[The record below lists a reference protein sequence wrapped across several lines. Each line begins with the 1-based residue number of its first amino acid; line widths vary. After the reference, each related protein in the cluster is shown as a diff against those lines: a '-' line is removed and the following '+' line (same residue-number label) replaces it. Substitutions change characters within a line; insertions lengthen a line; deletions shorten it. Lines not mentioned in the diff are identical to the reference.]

1 MFATP
6 ETIDDLLELQ
16 QCMLARTQAQRQLD
30 ELPQR
35 QEILRLRQKKAQ
47 IEAKAQQVEA
57 LLQQARQELSRISDD
72 DERMD
77 ARKKEKQKEI
87 EHASASGN
95 FRAVENLSKELDTIA
110 KKRVTLSQK
119 NDAAVAQLEKI
130 DQVKKQVE
138 AALSSVAASE
148 AKEIASFQE
157 QGGALQR
164 EIAQQNAAIE
174 QLSAHVPANV
184 LAEFK
189 KVALRSGGVA
199 LGKYVDGRCGCCRAS
214 IDSAHLAQLR
224 TQAPLAT
231 CPSCKR
237 LLVV

>member
-77 ARKKEKQKEI
+77 ARQKEKQK
-87 EHASASGN
+87 
-95 FRAVENLSKELDTIA
+95 
-110 KKRVTLSQK
+110 
-119 NDAAVAQLEKI
+119 
-130 DQVKKQVE
+130 
-138 AALSSVAASE
+138 
-148 AKEIASFQE
+148 
-157 QGGALQR
+157 
-164 EIAQQNAAIE
+164 
-174 QLSAHVPANV
+174 
-184 LAEFK
+184 
-189 KVALRSGGVA
+189 
-199 LGKYVDGRCGCCRAS
+199 
-214 IDSAHLAQLR
+214 
-224 TQAPLAT
+224 
-231 CPSCKR
+231 
-237 LLVV
+237 

>member
-77 ARKKEKQKEI
+77 ARQKEKQKEI

-119 NDAAVAQLEKI
+119 NDAAVAQREKS
-130 DQVKKQVE
+130 DQVK
-138 AALSSVAASE
+138 
-148 AKEIASFQE
+148 
-157 QGGALQR
+157 
-164 EIAQQNAAIE
+164 
-174 QLSAHVPANV
+174 
-184 LAEFK
+184 
-189 KVALRSGGVA
+189 
-199 LGKYVDGRCGCCRAS
+199 
-214 IDSAHLAQLR
+214 
-224 TQAPLAT
+224 
-231 CPSCKR
+231 
-237 LLVV
+237 